1 LRNAFHNFISSLLNL
16 IKTSQPQEK
25 VKVEKEKEVAL
36 TEYNVK
42 MIHNGQPFD
51 LTFIQTADEAH
62 GSYAPDSV
70 YHIKSSYINRA
81 RFTIGIN
88 GLIQGFDG
96 ALITQ
101 LTIASKLSTKVAKI
115 KYYVEE

>member
-1 LRNAFHNFISSLLNL
+1 
-16 IKTSQPQEK
+16 
-25 VKVEKEKEVAL
+25 
-36 TEYNVK
+36 